1 MQKELRKDVET
12 LKAANLKLSGG
23 RGTSLALTASTF
35 HTSENFEKQSYFLDF
50 FREINQM
57 MYNSWHR
64 KALFFFKFCVLGY
77 KTILAVY
84 SAQGWE
90 FAHSFIFGERT
101 ERFAHIAHQK

>member
-1 MQKELRKDVET
+1 
-12 LKAANLKLSGG
+12 
-23 RGTSLALTASTF
+23 
-35 HTSENFEKQSYFLDF
+35 
-50 FREINQM
+50 M
-57 MYNSWHR
+57 MYNSWHK